1 MKFNNIQTF
10 EQILLAPSL
19 SLKTGIL
26 QHVGRMILLIS
37 RISLEAESRIGLGV
51 VRIAQ
56 GGVSFIIEGGIGQT
70 QASNEPP
77 HLTVAPVQ
85 DGMDS
90 HHTRPISIGGRKVA
104 DCLGS

>member
-1 MKFNNIQTF
+1 MK
-10 EQILLAPSL
+10 LL
-19 SLKTGIL
+19 
-26 QHVGRMILLIS
+26 VS

-56 GGVSFIIEGGIGQT
+56 GGVSFVIEGGIGQT

-77 HLTVAPVQ
+77 YLTVAPVQ

-90 HHTRPISIGGRKVA
+90 NHTRPISIGGRKVA